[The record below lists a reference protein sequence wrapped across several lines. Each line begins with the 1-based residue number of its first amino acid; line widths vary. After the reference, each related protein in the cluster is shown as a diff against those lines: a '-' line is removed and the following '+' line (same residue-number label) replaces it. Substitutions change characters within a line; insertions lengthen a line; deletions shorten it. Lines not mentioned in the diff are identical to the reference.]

1 MRQREI
7 PFASVC
13 RSRET
18 GLRNLLFT
26 MPLRTIFK
34 YYWLQMKKYPK
45 SMAAVFVL
53 YMVAGVVANTFSPLI
68 YKNIIDVASSGS
80 ATPEMVQRIF
90 FWAWALAGLA
100 TLWHVL
106 YRLGDYVS
114 VFFESNVLR
123 DLADDAFDRVHNHSA
138 AFFADN
144 FSGSLVSK
152 TKRFIWSFSGL
163 FNEILWSILSRLVQ
177 VFGAIVV
184 LFLNVPAIAWMY
196 SLWIILF
203 IILSVWFV
211 RKKMPY
217 DLEEASMDSQA
228 VARYADTVTNA
239 MTIKMFGSKSR
250 EVRSFLKISDHWERV
265 RRKAWLMRNYQI
277 AIQGILFFFLEVGV
291 MFLVAQLWSE
301 NRISVG
307 TIVLVQIY
315 IFGTFDAV
323 WGFGRSLMNIEKS
336 LSDASEMV
344 EIFEQKASVEDPV
357 DPEACRIKSGDI
369 EFRKVSFVYEK
380 GGHSVFRDFSLHIN
394 PGEKVGVVGHSGA
407 GKTTITKMLLRF
419 ADVSDGAVL
428 IDGQDIRNIRQD
440 DLRKSIAYVSQEP
453 MLFHRTIRENIAYG
467 KPSATEEEILV
478 AAKRAHAHEFIE
490 KFPRG
495 YDTLVGERGVKL
507 SGGERQRVAIARAML
522 KNAPILVLDEA
533 TSSLDSVSEKHIQ
546 EALDELMKGRTVI
559 VIAHRL
565 STIQKMD
572 RILVVENGKI
582 VEEGSH
588 EDLVSR
594 GGVYATFWKQQAG
607 GFIGE

>member
-1 MRQREI
+1 M
-7 PFASVC
+7 
-13 RSRET
+13 
-18 GLRNLLFT
+18 
-26 MPLRTIFK
+26 
-34 YYWLQMKKYPK
+34 
-45 SMAAVFVL
+45 L
-53 YMVAGVVANTFSPLI
+53 YMVAGIFSNVVSPWV
-68 YKNIIDVASSGS
+68 YKKIIDIVSSGVIQD
-80 ATPEMVQRIF
+80 A
-90 FWAWALAGLA
+90 A
-100 TLWHVL
+100 TLHSLYFWIGILGGVLFIYNIFL
-106 YRLGDYVS
+106 YRFGDIFDSYFQS
-114 VFFESNVLR
+114 KVLR
-123 DLADDAFDRVHNHSA
+123 DLANDVFERIHQHSY

-152 TKRFIWSFSGL
+152 AKRFIWGFPSVFDRFIWNIVLPGFSLLG
-163 FNEILWSILSRLVQ
+163 V
-177 VFGAIVV
+177 IVV
-184 LFLNVPAIAWMY
+184 LFFQVPGIAVAY
-196 SLWIILF
+196 VIWIVLF
-203 IILSVWFV
+203 IALSVWFA

-217 DLEEASMDSQA
+217 DLAEASMDSRA
-228 VARYADTVTNA
+228 TAHYADTITNA
-239 MTIKMFGSKSR
+239 TTIKMFGAYR
-250 EVRSFLKISDHWERV
+250 AERDAFVDISDEWERV
-265 RRKAWLMRNYQI
+265 RRKAWFMRCYQI
-277 AIQGILFFFLEVGV
+277 AIQAILFGFLEFGAVY
-291 MFLVAQLWSE
+291 VAVTLWS
-301 NRISVG
+301 RGGISIGMV
-307 TIVLVQIY
+307 VLVQLY
-315 IFGTFDAV
+315 IIGTFGAV
-323 WGFGRSLMNIEKS
+323 WNFGKALLDIEKS

-357 DPEACRIKSGDI
+357 DPEMCRIKSGEI

-380 GGHSVFRDFSLHIN
+380 GGHSVFRDFSLHIH

-419 ADVSDGAVL
+419 ADVSGGAVL

-478 AAKRAHAHEFIE
+478 AARRAHAHEFIE
-490 KFPRG
+490 KFPKG

-582 VEEGSH
+582 VEEGRH